1 MFANTLILWP
11 STMMP
16 SAVFSIFPLNV
27 PIDDEVILSVLTVDR
42 VVFKLIDHIIN
53 VLKAVNCSD
62 ASELLFI

>member
-1 MFANTLILWP
+1 
-11 STMMP
+11 MMP